1 MINIWAVWPTVSV
14 KRSRSLIGKW
24 QDMGYDVAVLV
35 NPPLQHTDFLEADW
49 VIVQQEWKGFPTAAN
64 ILCREVPGD
73 VVVVVGDDVYP
84 EPKKTTQEIGQD
96 FLQRFPDLLG
106 VMQPT
111 GDIYGRINQ
120 CAVSPWIGRK
130 FIQGAYG
137 GKGPYWEEYFHYFSD
152 QELQEY
158 AIKMKAF
165 QQRPDLSQYHDH
177 WGRQIDVKRPKHLH
191 KAKQM
196 WQKDKTLFEHRKAAG
211 FPSCPSPA

>member
-111 GDIYGRINQ
+111 GDIYGCINQ

-130 FIQGAYG
+130 FIQEAYG

-152 QELQEY
+152 QELQKY